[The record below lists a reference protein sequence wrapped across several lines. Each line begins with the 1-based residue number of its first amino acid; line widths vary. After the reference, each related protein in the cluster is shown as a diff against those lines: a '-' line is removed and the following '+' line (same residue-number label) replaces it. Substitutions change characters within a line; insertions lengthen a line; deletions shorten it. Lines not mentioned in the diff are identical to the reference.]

1 VDGFTIC
8 LDVTDEGSAW
18 RLQPLLRREGRQLS
32 QVAEP
37 LPVNTRPSR
46 RDVYGGGP
54 SRRRPPALWGAVAA
68 PVPLAA
74 WRAPA

>member
-46 RDVYGGGP
+46 RDVYGGAHPGAGP
-54 SRRRPPALWGAVAA
+54 RLCGAL
-68 PVPLAA
+68 
-74 WRAPA
+74 